1 MLWLSIW
8 KGLFGFSRVYLD
20 LPIYWGSIW
29 HKGLFGRNSLT
40 VRTVNPPLSAYR
52 ILKKGVNPPPRLMF
66 ETQWSK
72 MQKKMS
78 DDYHPLMPN
87 TILTLIGDEKL
98 FSWVIWYN
106 RSQKPMIS
114 ENALSCLIYF
124 CSLYNQISNTL
135 SMRTIEQA
143 GWSINDLNHFPNYNA
158 KTFAAFLIYL
168 NMMVC
173 LKILSWL

>member
-1 MLWLSIW
+1 MDRQ
-8 KGLFGFSRVYLD
+8 KRPG
-20 LPIYWGSIW
+20 
-29 HKGLFGRNSLT
+29 
-40 VRTVNPPLSAYR
+40 VNPPLSAYR
-52 ILKKGVNPPPRLMF
+52 ILKKGVNPPGGLHLRKGVNPPPRLMF

-72 MQKKMS
+72 MQRKC
-78 DDYHPLMPN
+78 LIMPN

-98 FSWVIWYN
+98 FSLVIWYN

-114 ENALSCLIYF
+114 ENALSYLIYF

>member
-1 MLWLSIW
+1 MDRQ
-8 KGLFGFSRVYLD
+8 KRPGVNPPGGLHLKKCKPPGGFS
-20 LPIYWGSIW
+20 PQ
-29 HKGLFGRNSLT
+29 KG
-40 VRTVNPPLSAYR
+40 VNPPLSAYR
-52 ILKKGVNPPPRLMF
+52 ILKKGVNPPGGLHLRKGVNPPPRLMF

-98 FSWVIWYN
+98 FSLVIWYN

-114 ENALSCLIYF
+114 ENALSYLIYF

-135 SMRTIEQA
+135 PMRTIEQA
-143 GWSINDLNHFPNYNA
+143 SWSIDDLNHFPN
-158 KTFAAFLIYL
+158 
-168 NMMVC
+168 
-173 LKILSWL
+173 